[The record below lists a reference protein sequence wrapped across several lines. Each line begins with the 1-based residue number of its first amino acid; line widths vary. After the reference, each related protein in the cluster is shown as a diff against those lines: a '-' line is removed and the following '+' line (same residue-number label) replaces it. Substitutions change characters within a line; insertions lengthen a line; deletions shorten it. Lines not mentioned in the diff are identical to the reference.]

1 MHEVGLMQEVL
12 MTAEREMRRHGAIR
26 ILRIVL
32 RVGGLSGAVPEA
44 LESAFAVLSPATA
57 AVGATLICE
66 PVEARA
72 FCENCRREFAV
83 TAHFFECPECKT
95 LSAELRQGRELQ
107 LSSLEL
113 A

>member
-12 MTAEREMRRHGAIR
+12 KTAEQEMRRHGSVR
-26 ILRIVL
+26 ITRIVL

-44 LESAFAVLSPATA
+44 LATAFAVLSPSTA
-57 AVGATLICE
+57 AAGAILDCE
-66 PVEARA
+66 AVEAQA
-72 FCENCRREFAV
+72 YCDTCRREFAV
-83 TAHFFECPECKT
+83 NAQFFECPACGR
-95 LSAELRQGRELQ
+95 LSAVLRQGRELQ